1 MLSQIPTGSKEG
13 EEKYEHIKQ
22 YLEKMKYKSTSETV
36 NTIDSLLRLDE
47 YGSITERKIDLIEI
61 KGRSYMIGG
70 QLDSAKTYLTQ
81 AKTMSFE
88 ADYLRGKGKSCL
100 CLGTVESFMAND
112 SLAFINLLEGFEY
125 LELLQDSTE
134 IAEGCNHMGLYL
146 KNKGD
151 FDQAIQYFQ
160 RAKIIY
166 EENNNLQGLYKVLS
180 NEALIWKNNS
190 IDVDKTIK
198 KENYLKAIA
207 SLEEALQIGEKLKN
221 DHFIAT
227 VYINLSGTYSSLNET
242 LDDSVAIQKNFN
254 KAILS
259 AKKSRSIFLKNN
271 QEEKLAPASTLIGI
285 GYMNMNQ
292 FDSAEHYISEA
303 LGLIKKY
310 KYSYSTHAAAL
321 EVLGIIAINR
331 DNDIKTAEK
340 YFLEAYAL
348 AGDRTLIQRKYKII
362 SHLIDLNVHAGNY
375 KKVYEYQQKLLKV
388 NNELNNKAEFRKLT
402 QLEANFRN
410 KKLIKEKRLK
420 DDLLRSA
427 QKERTLWFWI
437 VILVCV
443 LALVVIVLYFI
454 NIRLKEAQLK
464 ISEEQ
469 KTNAIER
476 EKRLEELDEFKT
488 KFFANIS
495 HEFRTPLTLMIGAV
509 DDLKGQVERND
520 SLRSLEYQS
529 KQLLELINQILDLTN
544 LELQNNNTL
553 KLSEIDIKE
562 LLTVGVASFHSY
574 AEQRNVKLDFI
585 FEGTQNVGYTDKN
598 SINKVVNNL
607 IFNAIKF
614 SKEQGEIVVKGTIK
628 EGVLNMSFYDNG
640 KGIAPDD
647 LPYIFN
653 QYYHS
658 NIGLSTTNGIG
669 LALTQGIITK
679 YFGTIKVES
688 VENEWTRFDIEIPVD
703 LSYFESKEVELEITA
718 SDVEY
723 QPIVD
728 KSILPETSEPILEVS
743 KDENLPSILVIDDNE
758 EIRKYLH
765 KILKESYDVSL
776 AENGKK
782 GFEMAKEIM
791 PDIVLSDVMM
801 PEVDGIEMTRLLKQT
816 DQTSHIPVI
825 LLTAKADQS
834 TLLQGYTTKADAYI
848 TKPFNK
854 QELLIRIHNLLEN
867 RKILQSKFREHFL
880 VKKDVV
886 EFSNN
891 DEKLIKS
898 FTSII
903 EDNLD
908 NTELSVEEVAQK
920 LFISRSQ
927 LHRKIKALTGKSSSV
942 FMRDIRLRYSAELL
956 KNSDTSISDIAYQT
970 GFNTPAY
977 FTKCFTDLYGVSPKK
992 YREGEDIKLKN
1003 YN

>member
-1 MLSQIPTGSKEG
+1 MLSQIPTAGKEG

-22 YLEKMKYKSTSETV
+22 YLEKVKYKSTSETV

-70 QLDSAKTYLTQ
+70 YLDSAKIYLTQ
-81 AKTMSFE
+81 AKKMSFE

-100 CLGTVESFMAND
+100 CLGSVEFFMAND

-146 KNKGD
+146 KSKGD
-151 FDQAIQYFQ
+151 FDQAIHYFQ
-160 RAKIIY
+160 RAKMIY
-166 EENNNLQGLYKVLS
+166 EENNNLQGLYKVLT

-190 IDVDKTIK
+190 VEGNEKLQQ
-198 KENYLKAIA
+198 ENYLKAIA
-207 SLEEALQIGEKLKN
+207 SFEEALQVGHQLKN
-221 DHFIAT
+221 DYFVAT
-227 VYINLSGTYSSLNET
+227 VYINMSGTFSSLSST
-242 LDDSVAIQKNFN
+242 LKDSLLKRENID
-254 KAILS
+254 KAVS
-259 AKKSRSIFLKNN
+259 TAKKARTILLKNN
-271 QEEKLAPASTLIGI
+271 LKEKLAPASTLIGI
-285 GYMNMNQ
+285 GFMKLHQ
-292 FDSAEHYISEA
+292 FDSAEHYIYEA
-303 LGLIKKY
+303 IDLINKY

-321 EVLGIIAINR
+321 EVMGIIALER
-331 DNDIKTAEK
+331 DKDDKKAEK
-340 YFLEAYAL
+340 YFLEAYNI
-348 AGDRTLIQRKYKII
+348 AGDNTTIQRKFKIL
-362 SHLIDLNVHAGNY
+362 SSLIQIYANRGDYQKA
-375 KKVYEYQQKLLKV
+375 YESQRKLIKV
-388 NNELNNKAEFRKLT
+388 NEELNNRSEFRKLT

-410 KKLIKEKRLK
+410 KKLIKEKTIK
-420 DDLLRSA
+420 DNLLRSA

-469 KTNAIER
+469 KANAIER

-520 SLRSLEYQS
+520 SLRSLEYQT

-585 FEGTQNVGYTDKN
+585 FKGTRNVGYTDKN

-614 SKEQGEIVVKGTIK
+614 SKEEGEIVVKATIK
-628 EGVLNMSFYDNG
+628 DGILSMSFYDNG

-688 VENEWTRFDIEIPVD
+688 VENEWTKFGVEIPVD
-703 LSYFESKEVELEITA
+703 LSYFESKEVELEIIT
-718 SDVEY
+718 SDIEH

-728 KSILPETSEPILEVS
+728 QNIIPETPEPILEVS
-743 KDENLPSILVIDDNE
+743 KEENLPSILVIDDNE

-765 KILKESYDVSL
+765 KILKEKYDVSL

-801 PEVDGIEMTRLLKQT
+801 PEVDGIEMTRLLKET

-854 QELLIRIHNLLEN
+854 QELLIRIQNLLEN

-908 NTELSVEEVAQK
+908 NTELSVEEIAQK

-977 FTKCFTDLYGVSPKK
+977 FTKCFSDLYGVSPKR
-992 YREGEDIKLKN
+992 YREGEDFKLKN